1 MSIRRQI
8 IALALLAPM
17 LVTSQSRAASGPP
30 FPVED
35 VGGQGVAA
43 VDGSFRYVTLRR
55 GLSNGYET
63 TLLKIAQEGGEVERS
78 RIIDDDFS
86 VPAVALD
93 GAPTGLSHDGSTLAL
108 IKPRVSYFRK
118 TTEVMVLETGRLTG
132 EPGRITLD
140 GDFSLD
146 GLSPDGKTLFLIEH
160 TDRRDP
166 GAYQVRSYDIDAQQL
181 DPDPILDS
189 EEEPDE
195 MRGQPQTRVTSAD
208 GRWEYTLYDG
218 GEHPFIHALDVVE
231 AATVC
236 IDLDMIRAKDTY
248 GATLAMSEDESA
260 IEFTDRRGDL
270 RAVIDSETFEAT
282 EPGES
287 PEPEATATKPGE
299 ESALGTGI
307 VAGGVAL
314 LGIGGLVLLRRRE

>member
-1 MSIRRQI
+1 M
-8 IALALLAPM
+8 
-17 LVTSQSRAASGPP
+17 
-30 FPVED
+30 
-35 VGGQGVAA
+35 
-43 VDGSFRYVTLRR
+43 DGSFRYVTLRR
-55 GLSNGYET
+55 GLSDGYET

-189 EEEPDE
+189 AEEPDE
-195 MRGQPQTRVTSAD
+195 MRGQPQTRATSAD

-260 IEFTDRRGDL
+260 IELTDRRGDL

-287 PEPEATATKPGE
+287 PEPEASATKPDE
-299 ESALGTGI
+299 ESGLGTGI